1 MWLKRSDKPKLHEL
15 DLIEFG
21 GKTVKVIDRSAADW
35 EKVATRLYFNVSII
49 KSIRKNPNP
58 QTAEERCAAVFE
70 KWLEGADGLRKP
82 LTWAT
87 VVTILKEADL
97 GTLSEE
103 LDSVLSN

>member
-1 MWLKRSDKPKLHEL
+1 M
-15 DLIEFG
+15 
-21 GKTVKVIDRSAADW
+21 KVIDRSAAHW
-35 EKVATRLYFNVSII
+35 EKVAKRLYFNVSMIN
-49 KSIRKNPNP
+49 SIRKNPNSE
-58 QTAEERCAAVFE
+58 TVEKCCAVFE
-70 KWLEGADGLRKP
+70 KWLEGADGLRNP